1 MECKICLMT
10 SDISEIKDDIC
21 NFCILHKTIDTN
33 YIDFE
38 PILEKIRSHSN
49 NKYDCITGISGGLD
63 SSTLLYTA
71 VKIWKLKP
79 LVIHFNNHWNTKLA
93 TENMMKLIKK
103 LNVDF
108 IEYYVNKEEYDN
120 LNKAFLMAGTP
131 DCDIPNDIAMTKIMY
146 ETAEKYNIKYILNG
160 HCFKTEGST
169 PLKWTYMDAK
179 YIKDV
184 YRKFINKELKNFPLF
199 TFTDQYHYSQ
209 LGIEQIRPFHYKNV
223 DRFKLDEEMKEF
235 IDWKS
240 YGWKHG
246 ENSYTDFIGSYL
258 LPRKF
263 GIDKRIV
270 YLCAKIR
277 TGLITKDEARNI
289 LNIEPCFDTDI
300 IGDEYLDLIN
310 SPIVERECYNR
321 YNFKEANWLIYY
333 LYLLG
338 TVPYTFYTKYSIKL
352 EQFNYSSI
360 DDVTLDDLEIIK
372 NNIMNSKY
380 NDEELEN
387 IRQLVFKSFIL

>member
-1 MECKICLMT
+1 MVECSICLMT
-10 SDISEIKDDIC
+10 DDIADINNINNIC
-21 NFCILHKTIDTN
+21 NFCELHKTFGDN
-33 YIDFE
+33 YKDFN
-38 PILEKIRSHSN
+38 PILDKIKSN
-49 NKYDCITGISGGLD
+49 KDKYNCITGISGGLD
-63 SSTLLYTA
+63 SSTLLYA
-71 VKIWKLKP
+71 AIKKWNLRP
-79 LVIHFNNHWNTKLA
+79 LVIHFNNHWNTQLA
-93 TENMMKLIKK
+93 TDNMMKLIKK

-120 LNKAFLMAGTP
+120 LNKAFLMAGVP
-131 DCDIPNDIAMTKIMY
+131 DCDIPNDIAMTKLMY

-160 HCFKTEGST
+160 HCYKTEGSC

-184 YRKFINKELKNFPLF
+184 YYKFYNKDLENFPLF
-199 TFTDQYHYSQ
+199 TFKDQFHYSQ
-209 LGIEQIRPFHYKNV
+209 LGIEQIRPFHYNDI

-246 ENSYTDFIGSYL
+246 ENIYTDFVGSYL

-270 YLCAKIR
+270 YLSARIR
-277 TGLITKDEARNI
+277 SGLLRKEEGKNI
-289 LNIEPCFDTDI
+289 LNNEPCFDTNM
-300 IGDEYLDLIN
+300 IGDEYLDLID
-310 SPIVERECYNR
+310 SPIVEREKYNR

-338 TVPYTFYTKYSIKL
+338 TVPYTFYTKYSKKI
-352 EQFNYSSI
+352 EQFNYKSI
-360 DDVTLDDLEIIK
+360 DEVSKDDLELIK
-372 NNIMNSKY
+372 NTIINSHY
-380 NDEELEN
+380 EDNDLEQ
-387 IRQLVFKSFIL
+387 IRLLVCK

>member
-1 MECKICLMT
+1 MECKKCLMT
-10 SDISEIKDDIC
+10 SDISDIKDDIC
-21 NFCILHKTIDTN
+21 NFCVLHNTIENN
-33 YIDFE
+33 YINFN
-38 PILEKIRSHSN
+38 PVLEKIKN
-49 NKYDCITGISGGLD
+49 QNTKYNCITGISGGLD

-79 LVIHFNNHWNTKLA
+79 LVIHFNNHWNTTMA

-103 LNVDF
+103 LNIDF
-108 IEYYVNKEEYDN
+108 IEFYVNKEEYDN
-120 LNKAFLMAGTP
+120 LNKAFLMAGVP

-160 HCFKTEGST
+160 HCYKTEGST

-184 YRKFINKELKNFPLF
+184 YRKIFNKELENYPLL
-199 TFTDQYHYSQ
+199 TFTDQYNYSK

-223 DRFKLDEEMKEF
+223 DRFKLDEEMKEY
-235 IDWKS
+235 IDWKY

-246 ENSYTDFIGSYL
+246 ENIYTDFIGSYL
-258 LPRKF
+258 LPKKF

-277 TGLITKDEARNI
+277 SGLITKEDAREV
-289 LNIEPCFDTDI
+289 LKSEPCFDTAI
-300 IGDEYLDLIN
+300 IGNEYLDLIN
-310 SPIVERECYNR
+310 SPIVDRESYDR

-338 TVPYTFYTKYSIKL
+338 TIPYTFYTKYSIKID
-352 EQFNYSSI
+352 QFNYSSI
-360 DDVTLDDLEIIK
+360 NEVTPNDLETIKHNII
-372 NNIMNSKY
+372 NAKY
-380 NDEELEN
+380 KDEELEN
-387 IRQLVFKSFIL
+387 IRKQIFN